1 MRNLAVNEQGKIKL
15 AFLLSQKIYLNR
27 PCKGVAPLDPAKN
40 QQSKTAFGH
49 LFFYCG
55 F

>member
-27 PCKGVAPLDPAKN
+27 PCKGVAPLDPAPTTKK
-40 QQSKTAFGH
+40 SACGH
-49 LFFYCG
+49 LIFYCW
-55 F
+55 